1 MVQATIVFV
10 IFVLL
15 RIVLGFGPK
24 IQVGLEEI
32 VVALIYLQK
41 DIIESNIFMNLQ
53 IIQLKIIFKTNVFLE

>member
-32 VVALIYLQK
+32 VVALTYLQK
-41 DIIESNIFMNLQ
+41 DNIE
-53 IIQLKIIFKTNVFLE
+53 

>member
-24 IQVGLEEI
+24 IQVDLEEI
-32 VVALIYLQK
+32 VVALIHLQK

>member
-15 RIVLGFGPK
+15 RTASFVLGFGPK
-24 IQVGLEEI
+24 IVVGLEEI

-53 IIQLKIIFKTNVFLE
+53 II

>member
-53 IIQLKIIFKTNVFLE
+53 MI